1 MACADLYAEL
11 CSFRNLELAYRKAR
25 KGKRSKKA
33 ACDFEFNLEEN
44 LLQLK
49 RELEISVYEPQPLK
63 QFIIRDPKTRVISA
77 SHFRDRVVHHALCNI
92 IQPIF
97 ERTFIDD
104 SYANRIGKGT
114 RKALE
119 RFDNFKRK
127 AAKNGRLVNNAR
139 DSNMVVGYV
148 LKADIR
154 HYFDSVDHEIL
165 MGIIG
170 KRVDDERILTLTCKI
185 LKNHATSIPGKGMPI
200 GNLTSQFFANLY
212 LNELDC
218 FVKHSLKTR
227 FYIRYVDDFII
238 MHSSK
243 ETLLEWKGQ
252 ISGFLKTLKLELH
265 PEKSK
270 VYPLHRGVN
279 FLGYRIFYQYAL
291 LRRSNL
297 RKMESRMRKY
307 ESLYRRGEMTYEKV
321 LQGFE
326 SWMSY
331 ARYADSYRTRKEFT
345 KKLNK
350 VFNVKQL
357 TKLSIPQ
364 PDSLQCNCQSD

>member
-1 MACADLYAEL
+1 MACPDLYAEL

-33 ACDFEFNLEEN
+33 ACDFEFNPEEN

-49 RELEISVYEPQPLK
+49 RELETSVYEPQPLK
-63 QFIIRDPKTRVISA
+63 QFTIRDPKTRVISA
-77 SHFRDRVVHHALCNI
+77 SHFRDRVVHHALCSI

-114 RKALE
+114 AKALK
-119 RFDNFKRK
+119 RFDSFKRSVSG
-127 AAKNGRLVNNAR
+127 NGRPVNNAR
-139 DSNMVVGYV
+139 DNNMVVGYV

-154 HYFDSVDHEIL
+154 HYFDSVDHETL
-165 MGIIG
+165 MGIVG
-170 KRVDDERILTLTCKI
+170 RRVHDEKVLALVRKI

-212 LNELDC
+212 LSELDY
-218 FVKHSLKTR
+218 FVKHNLKAR
-227 FYIRYVDDFII
+227 FYIRYVDDFVI
-238 MHSSK
+238 MHPSK
-243 ETLLEWKGQ
+243 ETLMVWKGQ

-279 FLGYRIFYQYAL
+279 FLGYRIFYHYIF

-297 RKMESRMRKY
+297 RKMESRMREN

-331 ARYADSYRTRKEFT
+331 ARYANSYVVRKEFV
-345 KKLNK
+345 KKLNRELG
-350 VFNVKQL
+350 VLHTSV
-357 TKLSIPQ
+357 SHGR
-364 PDSLQCNCQSD
+364 C